1 MPSSS
6 LIFTPSRSASGWPI
20 GTHRPIRHAE
30 EMNTIKARIVRR
42 LRGDRNIGPVVEDL
56 VDDAG
61 GIVDRER
68 EGQFRPVDF

>member
-1 MPSSS
+1 
-6 LIFTPSRSASGWPI
+6 
-20 GTHRPIRHAE
+20 
-30 EMNTIKARIVRR
+30 MNTIKARIVWR